1 VTQARPYAGVDAVDR
16 LARRRA
22 RLLESGLELLGSNID
37 PAELTVRGI
46 CQQAGLA
53 TRYFYESF
61 SDKDAFIG
69 AVFDWVI
76 TRLAATTQAAVAAA
90 PAEEQTRAGMTN
102 IVRTI
107 ESDPRVGRLIFGS
120 QVSNTAVIRKR
131 QETEALFVVL
141 ARQHVENL
149 TQQPGTEGTKAFA
162 YFVVGGVTQ
171 AISAWLAGDVTLTSD
186 ELVDQLSAIVDA
198 FGESSL
204 FREMSDGR

>member
-1 VTQARPYAGVDAVDR
+1 MTQARPYAGVDAADR
-16 LARRRA
+16 LARRRS
-22 RLLESGLELLGSNID
+22 RLLEAGLELLGSNID

-61 SDKDAFIG
+61 TDKDQFIG

-76 TRLAATTQAAVAAA
+76 TNLATTTQAAVAAA

-107 ESDPRVGRLIFGS
+107 EADPRVGRLIFGT

-131 QETEALFVVL
+131 QETEALFVML
-141 ARQHVENL
+141 AGQHVETL
-149 TQQPGTEGTKAFA
+149 TQQPGTEATKAFS

-171 AISAWLAGDVTLTSD
+171 TVSAWLAGDVALTSL

-204 FREMSDGR
+204 FRT